1 MTTEKIKRMLD
12 ACYQAKRIRELLPA
26 LPNGVAP
33 SYIHYLDV
41 ILALEKKEVQVKISD
56 ISDKLNLP
64 RPGVTRTVKVIIPAM
79 KEMEEK
85 GYIKKT
91 VSPEDGRIIY
101 LSATEKGKKLSEK
114 YNEKY
119 FNELAL
125 YLEHISEEEADGMI
139 QTIEKFYQV
148 MCERK
153 EASDK

>member
-1 MTTEKIKRMLD
+1 M
-12 ACYQAKRIRELLPA
+12 
-26 LPNGVAP
+26 
-33 SYIHYLDV
+33 
-41 ILALEKKEVQVKISD
+41 KISD

-64 RPGVTRTVKVIIPAM
+64 RPGVTRTV

>member
-26 LPNGVAP
+26 LPKGVAP

-41 ILALEKKEVQVKISD
+41 IRAFEKKGVQVKISD
-56 ISDKLNLP
+56 ISDELNLP
-64 RPGVTRTVKVIIPAM
+64 RPGITRTV

-91 VSPEDGRIIY
+91 VSSEDGRIIY
-101 LSATEKGKKLSEK
+101 VSATEAGKELSEE

-119 FNELAL
+119 FNELAP
-125 YLEHISEEEADGMI
+125 YLENISEEEADGMI

-148 MCERK
+148 MYERRREK
-153 EASDK
+153 

>member
-1 MTTEKIKRMLD
+1 MTTEKLSECQMPV
-12 ACYQAKRIRELLPA
+12 IRQ
-26 LPNGVAP
+26 NVSV
-33 SYIHYLDV
+33 SYFGTSKWSCSVLYSLSGRDSSFR
-41 ILALEKKEVQVKISD
+41 EKEVQVKISD

-64 RPGVTRTVKVIIPAM
+64 RPGVTRTV

-119 FNELAL
+119 FNELAP
-125 YLEHISEEEADGMI
+125 YLADISEEEADCMI
-139 QTIEKFYQV
+139 AVIEKFYQV
-148 MCERK
+148 MCERRDK
-153 EASDK
+153 E

>member
-64 RPGVTRTVKVIIPAM
+64 RPGVLLLV
-79 KEMEEK
+79 
-85 GYIKKT
+85 
-91 VSPEDGRIIY
+91 
-101 LSATEKGKKLSEK
+101 
-114 YNEKY
+114 
-119 FNELAL
+119 
-125 YLEHISEEEADGMI
+125 
-139 QTIEKFYQV
+139 
-148 MCERK
+148 RK
-153 EASDK
+153 

>member
-64 RPGVTRTVKVIIPAM
+64 RPGVTRTVK
-79 KEMEEK
+79 EMEEK
-85 GYIKKT
+85 GYIKKQ
-91 VSPEDGRIIY
+91 SHRRMDELSIY
-101 LSATEKGKKLSEK
+101 LPRKRERSYLKNTMRNILMSWLLIWQIFRKKK
-114 YNEKY
+114 Q
-119 FNELAL
+119 
-125 YLEHISEEEADGMI
+125 I
-139 QTIEKFYQV
+139 V
-148 MCERK
+148 
-153 EASDK
+153 

>member
-64 RPGVTRTVKVIIPAM
+64 RPGVTRTVK
-79 KEMEEK
+79 EMEEK
-85 GYIKKT
+85 GFLQKIA
-91 VSPEDGRIIY
+91 SPDDGRVTYITI
-101 LSATEKGKKLSEK
+101 TEAGKELHQKFDAQ
-114 YNEKY
+114 Y
-119 FNELAL
+119 FDMLAP
-125 YLEHISEEEADGMI
+125 YMDEISEEDAQNMI
-139 QTIEKFYQV
+139 RTIEKFYQI
-148 MCERK
+148 MRERR
-153 EASDK
+153 EYDGSR

>member
-41 ILALEKKEVQVKISD
+41 IRTLEKKEVQVKISD

-64 RPGVTRTVKVIIPAM
+64 RPGVTRTVK
-79 KEMEEK
+79 EMEEK
-85 GYIKKT
+85 GYIKKA
-91 VSPEDGRIIY
+91 VSSEDGRIIY

-119 FNELAL
+119 FNELAP
-125 YLEHISEEEADGMI
+125 YLADISEEEADCMI
-139 QTIEKFYQV
+139 AVIEKFYQV
-148 MCERK
+148 MCERR
-153 EASDK
+153 DKG